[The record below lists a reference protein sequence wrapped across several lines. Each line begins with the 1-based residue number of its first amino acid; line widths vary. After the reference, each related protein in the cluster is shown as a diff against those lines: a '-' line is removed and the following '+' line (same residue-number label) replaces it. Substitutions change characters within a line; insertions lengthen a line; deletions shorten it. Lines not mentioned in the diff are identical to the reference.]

1 MHYIP
6 KLFWNIYRRSSN
18 TGYFELKM
26 ISTDIP
32 IHPRG
37 VVIPK
42 AYETIQRKAKRD
54 LTQWLFTG
62 PPGSRRKVPVYLF
75 VHHQDGSIRVPC
87 AWFYMQRFR
96 YVRNVLHTSVRMQFN
111 GSLREE
117 QKQHVTKVI
126 DVLCNEGASTMV
138 MRTGGG
144 KTVCALFIASVL
156 GVKTL
161 ILVHKT
167 FLLDQW
173 LDRIHHFVP
182 GIKTS
187 VVSGPRRDM
196 HGDIVVGMFQTY
208 SRQSIDIH
216 EDIGLV
222 IVDEAHHVAASTFTQ
237 VMLRGS
243 QKYTLGLSATPERQ
257 DGLDISPL
265 TGDYVEHD
273 AFHIKHTMDMSRVTV
288 YIYKY
293 SCDMYTEQPP
303 VTRSG
308 TVNYSSM
315 VGKLVENTKRTT
327 YICSLIRAITKPCLI
342 LTHRRTHVNDIVKTL
357 RDYEL
362 DAQEFIPG
370 KRDVPDSMFVVSTYQ
385 YASEGFDRKDL
396 ECLVMATPCKTT
408 TQAIGRICRNMEN
421 IQHDPEVIDI
431 QDQWSVFISSGMKR
445 RCEYRETKYTVFVK
459 HHKEDN

>member
-1 MHYIP
+1 MIP
-6 KLFWNIYRRSSN
+6 ID
-18 TGYFELKM
+18 
-26 ISTDIP
+26 IDIDTDIQLH

-42 AYETIQRKAKRD
+42 TYETIQRKAKRD
-54 LTQWLFTG
+54 LTQWLLTG
-62 PPGSRRKVPVYLF
+62 PPRSKRKVPVYLF
-75 VHHQDGSIRVPC
+75 ARHSDGSIRVPC
-87 AWFYMQRFR
+87 AWFYMQRFT
-96 YVRNVLHTSVRMQFN
+96 YVRHILHTSIPMQFN

-117 QKQHVTKVI
+117 QKHLATKVI
-126 DVLCNEGASTMV
+126 DVLRNDGASTMV

-144 KTVCALFIASVL
+144 KTVCALFIACEL

-161 ILVHKT
+161 VLVHKT
-167 FLLDQW
+167 FLLNQW
-173 LDRIHHFVP
+173 LDRIRHFVP
-182 GIKTS
+182 GARTS
-187 VVSGPRRDM
+187 IVSGSRKDT
-196 HGDIVVGMFQTY
+196 HGDIVVGMFQTF

-243 QKYTLGLSATPERQ
+243 QKYTLGLSATPERK

-273 AFHIKHTMDMSRVTV
+273 ASHINHVPDMSRVTV

-293 SCDMYTEQPP
+293 SCDMYTERPP
-303 VTRSG
+303 VTRFG

-315 VGKLVENTKRTT
+315 VGKLVGNEQRTR
-327 YICSLIRAITKPCLI
+327 YICSLIRTITKPCLI
-342 LTHRRTHVNDIVKTL
+342 LTHRRSHVNDIVTIL
-357 RDYEL
+357 REYEL
-362 DAQEFIPG
+362 DALEFTPG
-370 KRDVPDSMFVVSTYQ
+370 TREVPNSMFVISTYQ

-408 TQAIGRICRNMEN
+408 TQAIGRICRNMEK
-421 IQHDPEVIDI
+421 IQHEPLVLDI
-431 QDQWSVFISSGMKR
+431 QDQWSIFISSGAKR
-445 RCEYRETKYTVFVK
+445 RHEYRESKYTVFVK
-459 HHKEDN
+459 HQKEDNII